1 MSPKT
6 LKTRIAFIVTG
17 TGRNWFNCADNVSF
31 YNVARRKGSDV
42 QSIIRTPDGLAGG
55 RPLAEAS
62 RAFDAGMHFTA
73 SRAGGA

>member
-62 RAFDAGMHFTA
+62 RPAASCWSETGMSNET
-73 SRAGGA
+73 R